1 MQHLS
6 NLNYPPQNYQDMTID
21 GGGFTEFG
29 ELFRQLRSHWVKV
42 EFLQEY
48 DETGSKAY
56 ESFIR
61 G

>member
-1 MQHLS
+1 
-6 NLNYPPQNYQDMTID
+6 MTID